1 MKKYF
6 LTFLDM
12 KTKNK
17 IIISSIFSLC
27 LVFFVVFFYERL
39 SSRNVENSYVSIDDI
54 FIKNWEKPRKDVI
67 DDSDK
72 YKNNTEIINSIENRD
87 LIGIRMAS
95 NNNIESIS
103 NLLKGK
109 EPKIKKLLENIT
121 LEDIELI
128 KEKIKREGHE
138 NSRTWNYF
146 LKIAEF
152 EYEKKW
158 SN

>member
-1 MKKYF
+1 M
-6 LTFLDM
+6 LNLNM

-17 IIISSIFSLC
+17 IIISSVFSFC

-39 SSRNVENSYVSIDDI
+39 YSRNVENSYVLIDDI

-72 YKNNTEIINSIENRD
+72 YKNNTEIINSIDSWD
-87 LIGIRMAS
+87 LY
-95 NNNIESIS
+95 SIS
-103 NLLKGK
+103 MLADDDVEFTSDFLKSK
-109 EPKIKKLLENIT
+109 KPKIKKLLENIT
-121 LEDIELI
+121 LEDIEII

-152 EYEKKW
+152 EYENKKW

>member
-1 MKKYF
+1 MRI
-6 LTFLDM
+6 
-12 KTKNK
+12 KNK
-17 IIISSIFSLC
+17 IIISSFFSLC

-39 SSRNVENSYVSIDDI
+39 SSRNVENSYVLIDDI

-67 DDSDK
+67 DNSDK
-72 YKNNTEIINSIENRD
+72 YKNNTEIINSIDSWD
-87 LIGIRMAS
+87 LIAIGMS
-95 NNNIESIS
+95 SSTKVSSIS
-103 NLLKGK
+103 DSLKSK

-121 LEDIELI
+121 LEDIEII

-152 EYEKKW
+152 EYENKKW
-158 SN
+158 RN

>member
-1 MKKYF
+1 
-6 LTFLDM
+6 
-12 KTKNK
+12 
-17 IIISSIFSLC
+17 
-27 LVFFVVFFYERL
+27 
-39 SSRNVENSYVSIDDI
+39 
-54 FIKNWEKPRKDVI
+54 
-67 DDSDK
+67 
-72 YKNNTEIINSIENRD
+72 
-87 LIGIRMAS
+87 MAS

-121 LEDIELI
+121 LEDIDLI
-128 KEKIKREGHE
+128 KQKIKNEANE
-138 NSRTWNYF
+138 NSITWDYF

>member
-1 MKKYF
+1 MLNLSMKI
-6 LTFLDM
+6 
-12 KTKNK
+12 KNK
-17 IIISSIFSLC
+17 IIISSVFSLC

-39 SSRNVENSYVSIDDI
+39 SSRNVENSYVLIDDI

-121 LEDIELI
+121 LEDIDLI
-128 KEKIKREGHE
+128 KQKIKNEANE
-138 NSRTWNYF
+138 NSITWDYF

>member
-1 MKKYF
+1 
-6 LTFLDM
+6 M

-17 IIISSIFSLC
+17 IIISSVFSFC
-27 LVFFVVFFYERL
+27 LVFLVVFFYERL
-39 SSRNVENSYVSIDDI
+39 YSRNVENSYVLIDDI
-54 FIKNWEKPRKDVI
+54 FIINWEQHRKDVV

-72 YKNNTEIINSIENRD
+72 YKNNTEIINSIDSWD
-87 LIGIRMAS
+87 LIAIGMS
-95 NNNIESIS
+95 SSTKVSSIS
-103 NLLKGK
+103 DSLKSK

-128 KEKIKREGHE
+128 KEKIKRVGHE

-152 EYEKKW
+152 EYENKK
-158 SN
+158 

>member
-1 MKKYF
+1 MRI
-6 LTFLDM
+6 
-12 KTKNK
+12 KNK
-17 IIISSIFSLC
+17 IIISSFFSLC

-39 SSRNVENSYVSIDDI
+39 SSRNVENAYVLIDDI

-67 DDSDK
+67 DNSDK
-72 YKNNTEIINSIENRD
+72 YKNNTEIINSIDSWD
-87 LIGIRMAS
+87 LIAIGMS
-95 NNNIESIS
+95 SSTKVSSIS
-103 NLLKGK
+103 DSLKSK

-121 LEDIELI
+121 LEDIEII

-152 EYEKKW
+152 EYENKKW

>member
-1 MKKYF
+1 M
-6 LTFLDM
+6 LNLNM
-12 KTKNK
+12 RIKNK

-39 SSRNVENSYVSIDDI
+39 SSRNVENSYVLIDDI
-54 FIKNWEKPRKDVI
+54 FIKNWEKPRKDII

-72 YKNNTEIINSIENRD
+72 YKNNTEIINSIDSWD
-87 LIGIRMAS
+87 LY
-95 NNNIESIS
+95 SIS
-103 NLLKGK
+103 MLADDDVEFTSDFLKSK
-109 EPKIKKLLENIT
+109 KPKIKKLLENIT
-121 LEDIELI
+121 LEDIEII
-128 KEKIKREGHE
+128 KEKIKKEGKE

-152 EYEKKW
+152 EYEKRW

>member
-1 MKKYF
+1 
-6 LTFLDM
+6 M

-27 LVFFVVFFYERL
+27 LAFFIVFFYERL
-39 SSRNVENSYVSIDDI
+39 SSRNVENSYVLIDDI
-54 FIKNWEKPRKDVI
+54 FIKNWEKPRKDII

-72 YKNNTEIINSIENRD
+72 YKNNTEIINSIDSWD
-87 LIGIRMAS
+87 LIAIGMS
-95 NNNIESIS
+95 SSTKVSSIS
-103 NLLKGK
+103 DPLKSK

-121 LEDIELI
+121 LEDIDLI
-128 KEKIKREGHE
+128 KEKIKKEGKE

-152 EYEKKW
+152 EYENKKW

>member
-1 MKKYF
+1 MRI
-6 LTFLDM
+6 
-12 KTKNK
+12 KNK
-17 IIISSIFSLC
+17 IIISSFFSLC
-27 LVFFVVFFYERL
+27 LVFFVLFFYERL
-39 SSRNVENSYVSIDDI
+39 SSRNVENSYVLIDDI

-67 DDSDK
+67 DNSDK
-72 YKNNTEIINSIENRD
+72 YKNNTEIINSIDSWD
-87 LIGIRMAS
+87 LIAIGMS
-95 NNNIESIS
+95 SSTKVSSIS
-103 NLLKGK
+103 DSLKSK

-121 LEDIELI
+121 LEDIEII

-152 EYEKKW
+152 EYENKKW

>member
-1 MKKYF
+1 MRI
-6 LTFLDM
+6 
-12 KTKNK
+12 KNK

-39 SSRNVENSYVSIDDI
+39 SSRNVENSYVLIDDI

-67 DDSDK
+67 DNSDK
-72 YKNNTEIINSIENRD
+72 YKNNTEIINSIDSWD
-87 LIGIRMAS
+87 LIAIGMS
-95 NNNIESIS
+95 SSTKVSSIS
-103 NLLKGK
+103 DSLKSK

-121 LEDIELI
+121 LEDIDLI
-128 KEKIKREGHE
+128 KEKIKKEGKE

-152 EYEKKW
+152 EYKNKKW

>member
-1 MKKYF
+1 MRI
-6 LTFLDM
+6 
-12 KTKNK
+12 KNK
-17 IIISSIFSLC
+17 IIISSFFSLC

-39 SSRNVENSYVSIDDI
+39 SSRNVENSYVLIDDI

-67 DDSDK
+67 DNSDK
-72 YKNNTEIINSIENRD
+72 YKNNTEIINSIDSWD
-87 LIGIRMAS
+87 LIAIGMS
-95 NNNIESIS
+95 SSTKVSSIS
-103 NLLKGK
+103 DSLKSK

-121 LEDIELI
+121 LEDIEII

-152 EYEKKW
+152 EYENKKW

>member
-1 MKKYF
+1 
-6 LTFLDM
+6 M

-27 LVFFVVFFYERL
+27 LVFFIVFFYERL
-39 SSRNVENSYVSIDDI
+39 SSRNAENSYVLIDDI

-72 YKNNTEIINSIENRD
+72 YKNNTEIINSIDSWD
-87 LIGIRMAS
+87 LIAIGMS
-95 NNNIESIS
+95 SSTKVSSIS
-103 NLLKGK
+103 DSLKSK

-121 LEDIELI
+121 LEDIDLI
-128 KEKIKREGHE
+128 KKIVNEEHKKGSTF
-138 NSRTWNYF
+138 NNYKWDYF

-152 EYEKKW
+152 EYENKKW